1 MDVNLHVI
9 KNCDEKIINVHNELN
24 KVIENNEY
32 KYMQNIKKVNIIK

>member
-24 KVIENNEY
+24 KVIEN
-32 KYMQNIKKVNIIK
+32 KVYIFYQFTYY